1 MSDKATRISAL
12 MDELLKVSSD
22 GLTDCEQGLLKEYL
36 TKMQKMS
43 PELLKLLNQLSDSC
57 ANQATE
63 TIKDNSFAMPEAND
77 LISRACLVHEL
88 NHSHFPGAPYVDAG
102 ISIAI
107 GKVMEAPP
115 VTTYPNWIPCEL
127 ELPKSKEEDLEYP
140 TVAVTLRNGDVTLA
154 CYYES
159 TGEWGAGENFD
170 KLCFPVAWTPLPKAY
185 KIEDKG

>member
-1 MSDKATRISAL
+1 MSDKTTRISAL
-12 MDELLKVSSD
+12 MDELLKVSSE
-22 GLTDCEQGLLKEYL
+22 GLTDYEQGLIKEYL
-36 TKMQKMS
+36 TKMRKMS
-43 PELLKLLNQLSDSC
+43 PELLNLINQISTSC
-57 ANQATE
+57 ANQNAK
-63 TIKDNSFAMPEAND
+63 TIKRESFVRPETGE
-77 LISRACLVHEL
+77 LISKACLVSEL

-127 ELPKSKEEDLEYP
+127 ELPKSKEDDLEYP

>member
-12 MDELLKVSSD
+12 MDELLKVSSE
-22 GLTDCEQGLLKEYL
+22 GLTDYEQGLIKDCL

-43 PELLKLLNQLSDSC
+43 PEFLKILQLSASC
-57 ANQATE
+57 TNQNAK
-63 TIKDNSFAMPEAND
+63 TIKEESFVLPETD
-77 LISRACLVHEL
+77 ELISKACLVHEL

-115 VTTYPNWIPCEL
+115 VATYPNWIPCEL
-127 ELPKSKEEDLEYP
+127 ELPKSKEDDLEYP
-140 TVAVTLRNGDVTLA
+140 TVAVTLKNGDVTLA

-159 TGEWGAGENFD
+159 TGEWGTGENFD
-170 KLCFPVAWTPLPKAY
+170 KLCFPVAWTPLPKTY
-185 KIEDKG
+185 KIKDKG